1 MISPYIIDFPFI
13 EDERGNLSFVE
24 EKKHLP
30 FEIKR
35 VFWMYDIPGRTKR
48 GGHAFYN
55 QEEVIVSL
63 SGSFDVVITLKNSE
77 TLVYNLSD
85 PSKGLYLPK
94 KTWRHMERFSTNACA
109 LHISSLEYNLSEYI
123 RDFNQFQLL

>member
-1 MISPYIIDFPFI
+1 MIAPYIIDFPFI
-13 EDERGNLSFVE
+13 ADERGNLSFVE
-24 EKKHLP
+24 EKKHIP
-30 FEIKR
+30 FEVKR
-35 VFWMYDIPGRTKR
+35 VFWLYDIPGKTRR

-63 SGSFDVVITLKNSE
+63 SGSFDVVVTHKNGENKVYHLSE
-77 TLVYNLSD
+77 

-94 KTWRHMERFSTNACA
+94 KTWRHMESFSTNACA
-109 LHISSLEYNLSEYI
+109 LHISSLEYNPSEYI